1 MVYVLCKQIAR
12 GFVWLHLCREP
23 SRLTLELAKHNV
35 ERFYPVVG
43 VSERMPE
50 LIALLEYLL
59 PAFFRGATKLY
70 QEISQQLLFS
80 SGRTLDKT
88 CNKSWSPYGY

>member
-1 MVYVLCKQIAR
+1 M
-12 GFVWLHLCREP
+12 
-23 SRLTLELAKHNV
+23 TLELAKHNV

-70 QEISQQLLFS
+70 QEISRQLLF
-80 SGRTLDKT
+80 
-88 CNKSWSPYGY
+88 